1 MFCLWSNWLW
11 KNIYND
17 RKTIFKKKKIPG
29 LYLLSLID
37 IFSLLQKN
45 EYCEYDIYVSF
56 YEIYCNKLY
65 DLLNNRNSLEIR
77 EDGKGIIHIV
87 NLIEKKIINIQNLI
101 EIIDFGLRSRT
112 TGITGANNDSS
123 RSHAILQI
131 ELKDQ
136 NEICQTKISFVD
148 LAGSERA
155 VDTIETNKQNKYFYF
170 FYLIYSIYF

>member
-1 MFCLWSNWLW
+1 MIGKPFS
-11 KNIYND
+11 
-17 RKTIFKKKKIPG
+17 KKKKIPG

-45 EYCEYDIYVSF
+45 EYCEYDICVSF

>member
-1 MFCLWSNWLW
+1 M
-11 KNIYND
+11 
-17 RKTIFKKKKIPG
+17 
-29 LYLLSLID
+29 
-37 IFSLLQKN
+37 
-45 EYCEYDIYVSF
+45 
-56 YEIYCNKLY
+56 
-65 DLLNNRNSLEIR
+65 EIR